1 VEQVDVVVVG
11 MGPGGEEAGG
21 RLAEAGL
28 DVVGIDRRLL
38 GGECPYYGCI
48 PSKMMVRAA
57 DALAEG
63 RRIPE
68 LAGSSRV
75 TPDWAPVAARIR
87 NEATDDCEDKVAVE
101 RFEGKGGRFVRGR
114 ARLTSASTVVVDG
127 REFEATRGI
136 VLNIG
141 TEPASPPIPGLTGT
155 PLWTNREAL
164 AATAVPASLLV
175 LGGGTVGCEL
185 AQVFARFGAAV
196 TVVEAGGQLLPAEE
210 PAAGALLAEVFRSEG
225 IDVMLNTHVVG
236 AGYDGS
242 GFSLSLD
249 DGSTLHAEQLLVAT
263 GRRVDLAGAGLD
275 AIGVDIADRFVAVDS
290 RLRLRPGVWAIGDM
304 TGKGAFT
311 HVSMYQA
318 EIVVADIL
326 DQPGVPAAD
335 YRAVSRVTFTDP
347 EIASVGMTQ
356 AQATE
361 AGLDVLV
368 GKADLAA
375 TSRGWIHGPGNDGFI
390 RVVADA
396 GRRIVVGATVI
407 GPCGG
412 EVMSA
417 LTVAVHA
424 EVPVDRLLH
433 MIYAFPTFHRGILDA
448 LRDLRRPG

>member
-1 VEQVDVVVVG
+1 MERVDVVVVG
-11 MGPGGEEAGG
+11 MGPGGEEAAG

-28 DVVGIDRRLL
+28 NVVGIDRRLL

-68 LAGSSRV
+68 LAGNSRIS
-75 TPDWAPVAARIR
+75 PDWAPVAARIR
-87 NEATDDCEDKVAVE
+87 NEATDDWDDKVAVE
-101 RFEGKGGRFVRGR
+101 RFEGKGGRFVRGHG
-114 ARLTSASTVVVDG
+114 RLTSATTLAVDG
-127 REFEATRGI
+127 QEFEAARGI

-141 TEPASPPIPGLTGT
+141 TDPTVPPIPGLAET

-185 AQVFARFGAAV
+185 AQVFARFGASV
-196 TVVEAGGQLLPAEE
+196 TVVEAGGQLLPSEE
-210 PAAGALLAEVFRSEG
+210 PAVGAVLAEVFRREG
-225 IDVMLNTHVVG
+225 IDVLLDAHVVEASHDTNG
-236 AGYDGS
+236 FALTLDG
-242 GFSLSLD
+242 GP
-249 DGSTLHAEQLLVAT
+249 TLHGEQLLVAT

-275 AIGVDIADRFVAVDS
+275 AIGVDLSDRFVSVDS

-335 YRAVSRVTFTDP
+335 YRAVPRVTFTDP

-356 AQATE
+356 AQAAQ

-368 GKADLAA
+368 GKAELAA

-396 GRRIVVGATVI
+396 GRRIVVGATVV
-407 GPCGG
+407 GPYAG

-417 LTVAVHA
+417 LAVAVHA

-433 MIYAFPTFHRGILDA
+433 MMYAFPTFHRGVLDA

>member
-1 VEQVDVVVVG
+1 MERVDVVVVG
-11 MGPGGEEAGG
+11 MGPGGEEAAG

-57 DALAEG
+57 DVLAEG

-68 LAGSSRV
+68 LAGNSRIS
-75 TPDWAPVAARIR
+75 PDWAPVAARIR
-87 NEATDDCEDKVAVE
+87 NEATDDWDDKAAVE
-101 RFEGKGGRFVRGR
+101 RFESKGGRFVRAQG
-114 ARLTSASTVVVDG
+114 RLTSATTVAVDG
-127 REFEATRGI
+127 QEFEATRGI

-141 TEPASPPIPGLTGT
+141 TDPAVPPIPGLAGT

-164 AATAVPASLLV
+164 AATTVPASLLV

-185 AQVFARFGAAV
+185 AQVFARFGASV
-196 TVVEAGGQLLPAEE
+196 TVVEAGGQLLPSEE
-210 PAAGALLAEVFRSEG
+210 PPAAAVLAEVFRREG
-225 IDVMLNTHVVG
+225 IEVLLDAHVAG
-236 AGYDGS
+236 AEHDAN

-249 DGSTLHAEQLLVAT
+249 DGRTLRAEQLLVAT
-263 GRRVDLAGAGLD
+263 GRHVDLAGAGLD
-275 AIGVDIADRFVAVDS
+275 TIGVDLSGRFVSVDS

-304 TGKGAFT
+304 TGEGAFT

-335 YRAVSRVTFTDP
+335 YRAVPRVTFTDP

-356 AQATE
+356 AQAAQ

-368 GKADLAA
+368 GKAELAA

-396 GRRIVVGATVI
+396 GRRIVVGATVV
-407 GPCGG
+407 GPYAG

-417 LTVAVHA
+417 LAVAAHA

-433 MIYAFPTFHRGILDA
+433 MIYAFPTFHRGVLDA